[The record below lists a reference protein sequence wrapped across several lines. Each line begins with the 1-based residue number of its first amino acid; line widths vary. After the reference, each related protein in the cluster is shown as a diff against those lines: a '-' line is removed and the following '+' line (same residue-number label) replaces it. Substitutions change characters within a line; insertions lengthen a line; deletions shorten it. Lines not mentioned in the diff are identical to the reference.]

1 MERRLAAL
9 GLAVLVL
16 ALGGSAVAPQ
26 RSPVRHSGY
35 ALAMA
40 PTLRPR
46 VRGQHPYG
54 PPPVPVPAPVVAR
67 GTGPSGSLRTTGS
80 AAVALTFDDGPG
92 GYTPAVLDLLAQYHI
107 KATFCLIG
115 RQVAAYAQ
123 IVRRIVAEGHTL
135 CNHTWDHDLLLRTR
149 APDRIRAELQ
159 RTNDAIHAVVPDAQI
174 KYFRNPGGEY
184 SPETVAVA
192 ASLGM
197 TSLYWNVDPSDWRKP
212 GIGPIIGNVLGHTGP
227 GAIVLMHDGGG
238 DRSETLAAL
247 RVILPNLVRRYQLI
261 PLPG

>member
-1 MERRLAAL
+1 MARRLAAL

-26 RSPVRHSGY
+26 RSPIRHTGL

-40 PTLRPR
+40 PTPR
-46 VRGQHPYG
+46 IRVSGRHPYG
-54 PPPVPVPAPVVAR
+54 PPPIPVPAPAVPH

-92 GYTPAVLDLLAQYHI
+92 GWTPAVLDLLAQYHI

-115 RQVAAYAQ
+115 RQVTGYAQ
-123 IVRRIVAEGHTL
+123 VVRRIVAEGHTL

-149 APDRIRAELQ
+149 TPDRIRAEMQ
-159 RTNDAIHAVVPDAQI
+159 STNDAIHAVVPGVPI
-174 KYFRNPGGEY
+174 RYFRNPGGEY
-184 SPETVAVA
+184 SPQTVGIA

-197 TSLYWNVDPSDWRKP
+197 TSLYWNVDPQDWRKP
-212 GIGPIIGNVLGHTGP
+212 GMGPIIGNVLGHTGP
-227 GAIVLMHDGGG
+227 GAIVLLHDGGG

-247 RVILPNLVRRYQLI
+247 RVILPNLVHRYQLI
-261 PLPG
+261 PLPV